1 MLPDSRR
8 AGDLSARLQSR
19 TRPCYE
25 ARMSTAERIEAALR
39 AAFAPEALSLVDE
52 SHLHAGHA
60 GARGG
65 GGHFRVRIVS
75 ARFAGMGLVARH
87 RAVYAC
93 LADEMRGAVHALALT
108 TLAPGEPEVSP

>member
-1 MLPDSRR
+1 
-8 AGDLSARLQSR
+8 
-19 TRPCYE
+19 
-25 ARMSTAERIEAALR
+25 MSTADRIDAALR
-39 AAFAPEALSLVDE
+39 SAFAPTELTLVDE

-65 GGHFRVRIVS
+65 GGHYKVRLVSEAFR
-75 ARFAGMGLVARH
+75 GLGLVERH

-108 TLAPGEPEVSP
+108 TLAPGEPG